1 MPRPKAIRQRINY
14 LRNKDIEKAPV
25 ARLENKFKYHISL
38 KELFLSLMVPMNCFC
53 SGTQVKTI
61 KTEF

>member
-25 ARLENKFKYHISL
+25 AKTREQI
-38 KELFLSLMVPMNCFC
+38 
-53 SGTQVKTI
+53 GTQVKTI